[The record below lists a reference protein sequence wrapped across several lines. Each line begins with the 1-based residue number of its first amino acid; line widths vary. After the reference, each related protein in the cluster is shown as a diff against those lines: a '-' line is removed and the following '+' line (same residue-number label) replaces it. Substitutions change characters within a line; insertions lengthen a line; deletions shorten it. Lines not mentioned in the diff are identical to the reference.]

1 MLKRLYVF
9 VTVLL
14 AGAVVIG
21 NEALAE
27 QFRSAPWQMGF
38 QEPRSPSAEMGFAF
52 HDFLLWIEGAIVL
65 FVLALMAYIAIKFN
79 SKSNPVASKTTH
91 NTLLEIVWTV
101 VPIIILVIITIP
113 SLKLLYFADRT
124 TDPELTIKVT
134 GNQWYWTY
142 EYPDNGEI
150 EFDSIIV
157 DDDELEEGQP
167 RMLTV
172 DNNLVLPVN
181 TNIRFIL
188 GTNDVIH
195 NFAMPALY
203 LKLDTTPGRINE
215 TWVSI
220 NDEGTYHGMC
230 SELCGV
236 NHGYMPIVIEAV
248 SKEAF
253 KEWLVEAEEEF
264 ASDDTPDSGSDPDQ
278 SETVEIAAAVSQ

>member
-1 MLKRLYVF
+1 MGDMLKRLYVF

-14 AGAVVIG
+14 TSAVIVA
-21 NEALAE
+21 NEAMAE

-38 QEPRSPSAEMGFAF
+38 QEPRSPSAERIFAF
-52 HDFLLWIEGAIVL
+52 HDMLLWVEGAIVI
-65 FVLALMAYIAIKFN
+65 FVLALMAYIIIKFN
-79 SKSNPVASKTTH
+79 SKSNPVPSTTTH

-101 VPIIILVIITIP
+101 LPILILVFISVP
-113 SLKLLYFADRT
+113 SLKLLYYTDRT
-124 TDPELTIKVT
+124 FDPELTIKVT

-142 EYPDNGEI
+142 EYPDNAEI
-150 EFDSIIV
+150 EFDSVIV
-157 DDDELEEGQP
+157 DEEDLEEGQP

-181 TNIRFIL
+181 TNVRIIL
-188 GTNDVIH
+188 ATNDVIH
-195 NFAMPALY
+195 NFAMPALG
-203 LKLDTTPGRINE
+203 LKLDTTPGRVNE

-236 NHGYMPIVIEAV
+236 SHGYMPIVIEAV

-253 KEWLVEAEEEF
+253 NEWLIEAEEEW
-264 ASDDTPDSGSDPDQ
+264 ASDDDADEG
-278 SETVEIAAAVSQ
+278 ETVKIAAAVSQ

>member
-1 MLKRLYVF
+1 MGDMLKRLYVF

-14 AGAVVIG
+14 TSAVIIG
-21 NEALAE
+21 SEAMAE

-38 QEPRSPSAEMGFAF
+38 QEPRSPSAVAGFAF

-65 FVLALMAYIAIKFN
+65 FVLGLMAYIAIKFN
-79 SKSNPVASKTTH
+79 SKSNPVPSKTTH
-91 NTLLEIVWTV
+91 NTLLEIIWTV
-101 VPIIILVIITIP
+101 VPIIILVIITVP
-113 SLKLLYFADRT
+113 SLKLLYYTDRT
-124 TDPELTIKVT
+124 TEPELTIKVT

-157 DDDELEEGQP
+157 DEDELEEGQP
-167 RMLTV
+167 RLLTV

-181 TNIRFIL
+181 TNIRIIL
-188 GTNDVIH
+188 GTNDVLH

-203 LKLDTTPGRINE
+203 LKLDTTPGRVNE

-220 NDEGTYHGMC
+220 NDEGTYHAMC

-236 NHGYMPIVIEAV
+236 NHGFMPIVIEAV

-253 KEWLVEAEEEF
+253 AKWLIEAEEEF
-264 ASDDTPDSGSDPDQ
+264 ASDDTPDSGST
-278 SETVEIAAAVSQ
+278 EIVKIAAAIGQ

>member
-14 AGAVVIG
+14 AGAVIVG
-21 NEALAE
+21 SEAMAE

-38 QEPRSPSAEMGFAF
+38 QEPHSPSAVMGFAF

-65 FVLALMAYIAIKFN
+65 FVLGLMAYIAYKFN
-79 SKSNPVASKTTH
+79 SKSNPVPSTTTH
-91 NTLLEIVWTV
+91 HTLLEIVWTV
-101 VPIIILVIITIP
+101 VPIIILVVITVP
-113 SLKLLYFADRT
+113 SLKLLYYTDRT
-124 TDPELTIKVT
+124 SEPELTIKVT

-157 DDDELEEGQP
+157 PEDELEEGQP
-167 RMLTV
+167 RLLTV

-181 TNIRFIL
+181 TNIRIIL
-188 GTNDVIH
+188 GTNDVLH

-203 LKLDTTPGRINE
+203 LKLDTTPGRVNE

-220 NDEGTYHGMC
+220 DAEGTYHGMC

-236 NHGYMPIVIEAV
+236 NHGFMPIVIEAV

-253 KEWLVEAEEEF
+253 DAWLIEAEEEF
-264 ASDDTPDSGSDPDQ
+264 ASDDDDSDEG
-278 SETVEIAAAVSQ
+278 ETVKIAAVVGQ